1 MVTSEHEK
9 TSFPEILTPEQV
21 SEYLQLAL
29 NTVLI
34 GLEQREIPGVKISNT
49 WRVRRILLD
58 KWLDENSFVA
68 EAPAPSSLA
77 IPTNETTAIVV
88 NDQSLPDQQDTHEVD
103 ANFIASEHDQGVNS
117 SFASITSENSI
128 IHSEIDI
135 AIPQS
140 EPSPQ
145 EQATAKP
152 ETSLSPKQE
161 AKRVQGIVKSFNSI
175 QGYGFIKT
183 DDGRDVFVHAT
194 DVEDYG
200 QTLRTRD
207 RVTFAIRRVPKGLQA
222 YDVMIVGKASQSSTF
237 PEAPSSQPVKNTPA
251 IHPQAQIAFERALA
265 ARELGD
271 YKRARELFEDAIR
284 KGPFLNVFQAYSA
297 MEEKTNP
304 ENATR
309 VLEKGIQHFPD
320 AGILYN
326 DYAMLKRRLRDLSG
340 ALNILRR
347 GLSAAPAFARQL
359 HWSLAVVLVELE
371 KEEYLEEAAH
381 HARQAKELGQDLRDD
396 WRYVK
401 LQILTGPKIG
411 KRTFQF
417 FQQSGFRIE
426 TRSFNRQWAD
436 MLVSSDLPEYV
447 ETYDLRDR
455 ILVRCFYSTVSQS
468 SLTVLQNELRDLSP
482 KLRGF
487 NQDVAFLVTEDIT
500 PLRDSLYRLMG
511 DNREAIVPID
521 STSLW
526 EANQDGDP
534 SSTLRPIL
542 DQWLS
547 RRDLY
552 RFNYPVYGRRFFGR
566 ELDLQRLMR
575 DIDDGHNVGVF
586 GLRKVGKTSLL
597 KQLRE
602 LRPQDIVVYFDLQ
615 GTPPDTQDCVYLYWA
630 IARALREE
638 VEQKKTDLTQL
649 DGVVFQLGNQS
660 APQFQK
666 RTPRL
671 FDHDIHAVLSRLEQ
685 HGLTAK
691 TILIIDEVDRLLPAP
706 GFSEGFRGYP
716 DFFAYLRGTSQNS
729 NGRFVTIITAAN
741 PALCEQA
748 IWEGRDNPVFQFYHQ
763 MFLPPLTQQDCIDM
777 VVKLGR
783 GMGIGYDEES
793 LHRVFRATSGHPYL
807 TRLLCSQISQLN
819 PVRPLH
825 VTPEIVAQ
833 ARNEFLRGEATSIFD
848 EILGR
853 LDKFFPVERDLLL
866 FIADDADTEVEL
878 GQLVNQPVDVALYH
892 LVGYQLVERTEGKY
906 RIKIDMLYE
915 WLRRYRL
922 GREM

>member
-1 MVTSEHEK
+1 MEIEQNKAHS
-9 TSFPEILTPEQV
+9 PEVLTPEQV
-21 SEYLQLAL
+21 AEYLQLPL
-29 NTVLI
+29 DIVLI
-34 GLEQREIPGVKISNT
+34 SLEQREMPGLKIGNA
-49 WRVRRILLD
+49 WRVRRKLLD
-58 KWLDENSFVA
+58 QWLDEKSLLVI
-68 EAPAPSSLA
+68 ERPISSGSA
-77 IPTNETTAIVV
+77 QSTDETTAVTIV
-88 NDQSLPDQQDTHEVD
+88 NGSLSDQQIADQVCTNVASSELDQVSTSPVELTTNEALHSSLEIEEKPKTELPTQKPTSPELDT
-103 ANFIASEHDQGVNS
+103 IA
-117 SFASITSENSI
+117 
-128 IHSEIDI
+128 
-135 AIPQS
+135 PQ
-140 EPSPQ
+140 
-145 EQATAKP
+145 
-152 ETSLSPKQE
+152 
-161 AKRVQGIVKSFNSI
+161 KRELERMQGIVKSFNPK
-175 QGYGFIKT
+175 QGFGFIKA
-183 DDGRDVFVHAT
+183 DDGREIYVHAV

-200 QTLRTRD
+200 QTLRKRD
-207 RVTFAIRRVPKGLQA
+207 RVSFQVRRVPKGWQA
-222 YDVMIVGKASQSSTF
+222 YDVMIVGKASRSKTPSTT
-237 PEAPSSQPVKNTPA
+237 PPSKPVKSVPT

-265 ARELGD
+265 AREIRD
-271 YKRARELFEDAIR
+271 YKRARELFEEAIR

-297 MEEKTNP
+297 MEERTNP
-304 ENATR
+304 ENAGR
-309 VLEKGIQHFPD
+309 VLEKGIQYFPD

-326 DYAMLKRRLRDLSG
+326 DYAMLRRRLGDLPG
-340 ALNILRR
+340 ALDILRR

-359 HWSLAVVLVELE
+359 HWSLAAVLVELE
-371 KEEYLEEAAH
+371 KEEYLDEAAE
-381 HARQAKELGQDLRDD
+381 HAQEAKKLGQDLRDD

-401 LQILTGPKIG
+401 LQILTGPTIG
-411 KRTFQF
+411 KRTYQF
-417 FQQSGFRIE
+417 FQQSGFKIE
-426 TRSFNRQWAD
+426 TRSFNRQYAD
-436 MLVSSDLPEYV
+436 LLVYSDLPEYV
-447 ETYDLRDR
+447 ETYDLRDK
-455 ILVRCFYSTVSQS
+455 ILVRCFYSAVTQS
-468 SLTVLQNELRDLSP
+468 FLTVLQNTLRDLPS
-482 KLRGF
+482 KLRGV
-487 NQDVAFLVTEDIT
+487 NQDVAFLVTKDIT

-521 STSLW
+521 STLLL

-615 GTPPDTQDCVYLYWA
+615 GTPPDTQDCAYLYWA

-638 VEQKKTDLTQL
+638 VGQKKIDLPQL
-649 DGVVFQLGNQS
+649 DGIVFQLGNQN

-671 FDHDIHAVLSRLEQ
+671 FDHDVHAVLSRLEQ
-685 HGLTAK
+685 QGLATK

-706 GFSEGFRGYP
+706 GFNEGFRGYP

-763 MFLPPLTQQDCIDM
+763 MFLPPLTQQDCTDM
-777 VVKLGR
+777 VVKLGK
-783 GMGIGYDEES
+783 GMGMSYDDDS
-793 LHRVFRATSGHPYL
+793 LNAIFQATSGHPYL
-807 TRLLCSQISQLN
+807 TRLLCSQISQMN
-819 PVRPLH
+819 PVRPLY
-825 VTPEIVAQ
+825 VIPEIVTQ

-853 LDKFFPVERDLLL
+853 LDKFFPVERDLLM
-866 FIADDADTEVEL
+866 FIADGVDDEIEL
-878 GQLVNQPVDVALYH
+878 GQLVNQPIDVALYH
-892 LVGYQLVERTEGKY
+892 LIGYQLVERSEEKY
-906 RIKIDMLYE
+906 RIKIEMLHE